1 MLKNSQNFDQVLL
14 ILYNPKYTFMFQC
27 LFIFVLWNASRNLD
41 FTKYSSS
48 ELVHEMNT
56 DKFFLNFF
64 LFHLGM
70 TELVLHEAAANGEW
84 QTLESMLMIQRIDV
98 DHKDEDFGDRTALHW
113 AASKGNGTICLFTI
127 NFCGYQFFFVADD

>member
-1 MLKNSQNFDQVLL
+1 MLKTSLNFCLVLL
-14 ILYNPKYTFMFQC
+14 FVYNPKQGHLCSSAF
-27 LFIFVLWNASRNLD
+27 LSFVLWNVSCNLD

-48 ELVHEMNT
+48 EHVHEMNT
-56 DKFFLNFF
+56 DNFF
-64 LFHLGM
+64 LFLLGM

-113 AASKGNGTICLFTI
+113 AASKGKGTIVLVLQI
-127 NFCGYQFFFVADD
+127 MAFVR